1 MRVAQLA
8 SPAGTIVLA
17 GTLSAQQAVDLPGN
31 DQTLEPNLERVY
43 ELGGAGGEEWE
54 AFGVVV
60 QVAFDQ
66 TGRLYTFDEE
76 AYRIVVVEPDG
87 TLGFEFGGEG
97 EGPGE
102 FILPTAFT
110 VLRDGTAVVFDGG
123 RQAFLLFRPDGAF
136 DRQIR
141 FPAASGGTVSV
152 QGITAAPGHVAV
164 VPSPPVVVTVF
175 DRVRREVTVQTGPVE
190 RIMLAGDE
198 LMREEMS
205 EHRLAGS
212 GSPVNPTVFAPAL
225 IAIPLAGGGA
235 AFVDTGTYT
244 VSVAEAGIGVVRV
257 LQRPGVLPRQVTE
270 TLREAYIESRLE
282 VIREEFGEDLLP
294 GAVDDAMLR
303 SALDDLEFA
312 SEVPVVRALKAD
324 WTGRLWVER
333 TGTQM
338 TLTGLGGGPIDV
350 LDPGGRY
357 IGTYPA
363 GSVAMPDA
371 FGPEGLVAFIER
383 DELGVP
389 VIAVRRLP
397 VGPGHEAEDRT
408 GGGEQLVARRF
419 CRHCPET
426 EDRSCL
432 PPVGPARLSRR
443 PPHLL
448 PPVVKLPAG
457 RALRRRSAYGDRHFV
472 GCRPKASSGPCGLSG
487 LCSEGLV
494 PLSPPCCG

>member
-1 MRVAQLA
+1 MTGRGGRGAAALLAAVLASAPLVAQETVGLP
-8 SPAGTIVLA
+8 PADNPLGVALDEVYRI
-17 GTLSAQQAVDLPGN
+17 GGQNP
-31 DQTLEPNLERVY
+31 ERW
-43 ELGGAGGEEWE
+43 A
-54 AFGVVV
+54 AFGLTVH
-60 QVAFDQ
+60 VAFDAA
-66 TGRLYTFDEE
+66 GRLHAFDED
-76 AYRIVVVEPDG
+76 ALRIVVVRPDG
-87 TLGFEFGGEG
+87 SLEHEFGREG

-110 VLRDGTAVVFDGG
+110 VLRDGTAIVFDGG
-123 RQAFLLFRPDGAF
+123 RQAFVLFRPDGTF

-141 FPAASGGTVSV
+141 FPAGSDGTVSV
-152 QGITAAPGHVAV
+152 QGISATRGQAAV
-164 VPSPPVVVTVF
+164 VPSPAVVVTVF
-175 DRVRREVTVQTGPVE
+175 DRARREVTVQTGPVE

-198 LMREEMS
+198 VLREVIA

-212 GSPVNPTVFAPAL
+212 GSPGEPTVFAPAL
-225 IAIPLAGGGA
+225 IATSLAGGGA

-244 VSVAEAGIGVVRV
+244 VSVAEAGRGVVRV
-257 LQRPGVLPRQVTE
+257 LQRPGVSPRQVTE

-303 SALDDLEFA
+303 SALGDLEFA

-333 TGTQM
+333 TGTEM

-350 LDPGGRY
+350 LDTGGRY

-389 VIAVRRLP
+389 VIVVRRLP
-397 VGPGHEAEDRT
+397 V
-408 GGGEQLVARRF
+408 
-419 CRHCPET
+419 
-426 EDRSCL
+426 
-432 PPVGPARLSRR
+432 
-443 PPHLL
+443 
-448 PPVVKLPAG
+448 AG
-457 RALRRRSAYGDRHFV
+457 S
-472 GCRPKASSGPCGLSG
+472 
-487 LCSEGLV
+487 
-494 PLSPPCCG
+494 